1 MKLQKLNYGSKYCGH
16 QSSISHLLV
25 ESIGIKI
32 MCLFF
37 TPSLWGRGTGIVV
50 FLFIWLSIEWQ
61 AWRGRWCGV
70 FLHFRGDIDRMRWY
84 GDTFTPSKLHLIWHD
99 FFAFQQKQQ
108 QRNIL
113 CWKKVLLRIVSVV
126 RFVITVY
133 FSCSMLTL
141 KKKSHVLTSNL
152 MIKWSW

>member
-32 MCLFF
+32 TCLFF

-84 GDTFTPSKLHLIWHD
+84 GDTFTPSKLHLIRHD
-99 FFAFQQKQQ
+99 FFAFKQKQQ
-108 QRNIL
+108 QRKIEKGFTEN
-113 CWKKVLLRIVSVV
+113 C
-126 RFVITVY
+126 
-133 FSCSMLTL
+133 FSNYNNYWNTSLFQL
-141 KKKSHVLTSNL
+141 VHVDFKDKESRTN
-152 MIKWSW
+152 K